1 MSLPH
6 GHTDSGPTAEVRRRK
21 MHAAAWLLIAIAC
34 VAVAAWWK
42 LRLSG
47 WHVEG
52 TPNTA
57 VMESSSWLRGTF
69 EIAGHRYE
77 VAQVNGHVYSAVGLF
92 FTLVC
97 VIVRGTFQL
106 ITGVAKFPDSLY
118 ALFILVP
125 LPMAAFWAFRQ
136 VNLSG
141 RASAIFTVA
150 AILGSSLWPTLALC
164 GNGDLY
170 SINHVIAV
178 VGLFLMGG
186 DLLGRQRIWPAG
198 IGLCMAVWSRQMTCL
213 YAPALLWIT
222 WHSPATGPSRRTM
235 HALAWIAICAAL
247 PMAMNYAKFGNPMES
262 GYRWLYEGRT
272 DPIARA
278 ARACFYGLPNAPAHF
293 RAMWTALPQ
302 LDIRH
307 GRPMVDVYDTPG
319 TPLWFTTPVV
329 IGVFVTARRWWAD
342 RARRALMLSSFAVML
357 ALMGYHTTAAQ
368 GSGHYRYALDFLPIW
383 LLCISPYLL
392 GRSGRVWTGLAFAWS
407 IAYFMLLVR

>member
-1 MSLPH
+1 MVSL
-6 GHTDSGPTAEVRRRK
+6 T
-21 MHAAAWLLIAIAC
+21 II
-34 VAVAAWWK
+34 AVAAWWK
-42 LRLSG
+42 LRLSS

-52 TPNTA
+52 TTNTA

-69 EIAGHRYE
+69 EIVGHRYE
-77 VAQVNGHVYSAVGLF
+77 VAQVNGHAYNVVGLF

-97 VIVRGTFQL
+97 FVARGTSQL
-106 ITGVAKFPDSLY
+106 SSGVAQFPDALY
-118 ALFILVP
+118 ALFILIP
-125 LPMAAFWAFRQ
+125 LPVAAFWAFRQ

-141 RASAIFTVA
+141 RASAIFTIA
-150 AILGSSLWPTLALC
+150 TILGSSLWPSLALC
-164 GNGDLY
+164 GDGDLY

-178 VGLFLMGG
+178 VGLFLFGG
-186 DLLGRQRIWPAG
+186 DLLGRRRFWPAG

-213 YAPALLWIT
+213 YAPALLLILFRYGT
-222 WHSPATGPSRRTM
+222 RQGKALRTRL
-235 HALAWIAICAAL
+235 HACAWVVLAGAV
-247 PMAMNYAKFGNPMES
+247 PMAMNYAKFGSPFES

-278 ARACFYGLPNAPAHF
+278 ARECFYGPANAPAHL
-293 RAMWTALPQ
+293 RAMWTAVPL

-307 GRPMVDVYDTPG
+307 GRPMIDASDTPG

-329 IGVFVTARRWWAD
+329 IGVIVTARRWWAD
-342 RARRALMLSSFAVML
+342 SSRRALMLASFAVML

-383 LLCISPYLL
+383 LLCIGPYLL
-392 GRSGRVWTGLAFAWS
+392 GPSGRVWTGLAFAWS